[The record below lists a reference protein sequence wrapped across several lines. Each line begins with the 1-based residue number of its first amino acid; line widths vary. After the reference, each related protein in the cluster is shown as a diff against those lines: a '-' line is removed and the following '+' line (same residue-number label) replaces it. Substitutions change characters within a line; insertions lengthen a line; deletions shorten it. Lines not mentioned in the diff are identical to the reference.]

1 MEASTAVVYVFA
13 IVFIA
18 LLALVARVV
27 LFADLPSAWPGRR
40 AEKGGGGQEAIERR
54 LDELERRQASD
65 IAGVRDEIRE
75 IRDSR

>member
-40 AEKGGGGQEAIERR
+40 AGKGGGQEAIERR